1 MPTTAPTPAAPMS
14 IPMPF
19 GPLSRMSPAN
29 TGINTVYGVLSR
41 LMSPTSTSSRRMAG
55 VCSA

>member
-1 MPTTAPTPAAPMS
+1 
-14 IPMPF
+14 MPF